1 METCCIMKRSVC
13 AQLKNNNNKKN
24 PNLIYQLRQY
34 SLSSE
39 ILPDYSVK
47 KKTKKNNHKT
57 HTHTNCLF
65 IDIPFVFLI
74 CQSYAGYLFKWD
86 YQIDKLETHDGK

>member
-13 AQLKNNNNKKN
+13 AQLKKKNNKKN

-47 KKTKKNNHKT
+47 KKKPKKNHKT
-57 HTHTNCLF
+57 HTHTHKFSFYRHPFCLLSLPVLCWISF
-65 IDIPFVFLI
+65 QVGL
-74 CQSYAGYLFKWD
+74 ANK
-86 YQIDKLETHDGK
+86 